1 MCQRTPL
8 TLPRIGAL
16 SLLGA
21 TESSDCTGKKRLG
34 QAWQHVCRTLLHE
47 LRAPRRLDSTQTQR
61 RGSTKGKSNPGR
73 SRVWQQHTQQ
83 ADIGRFLVPNGQQ
96 VLSCN

>member
-1 MCQRTPL
+1 MCRRTPL

-21 TESSDCTGKKRLG
+21 TESSDCTSKEKLG

-47 LRAPRRLDSTQTQR
+47 LRAPRRLDSTNTD
-61 RGSTKGKSNPGR
+61 GAADTKGKSNPGR
-73 SRVWQQHTQQ
+73 SRVWQHTQQ
-83 ADIGRFLVPNGQQ
+83 ADIGRFLVPSGQQ